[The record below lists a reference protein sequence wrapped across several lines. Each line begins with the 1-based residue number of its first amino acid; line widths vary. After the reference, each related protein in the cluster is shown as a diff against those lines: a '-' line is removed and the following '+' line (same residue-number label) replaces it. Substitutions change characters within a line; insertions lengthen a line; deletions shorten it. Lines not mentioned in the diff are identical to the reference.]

1 MKAKVVIIGAG
12 PAGLTAGYLLS
23 KNDVD
28 VVVLEADP
36 VYVGGIS
43 RTATYKGFHFDI
55 GGHRFFSKSK
65 AVEDLWTE
73 ILPNDMLT
81 RPRSSRI
88 FYGGKFFSYPL
99 KPIEALLKLG
109 VFKSI
114 LCVLSWLKARLFPI
128 RNPRNFEEWVSNQFG
143 KRLFNTFFKSYT
155 EKVWGMSC
163 KEISAD
169 WAAQRIKGL
178 SLGSAIKNALIPQR
192 YNGDRS
198 KVIKTLINSFRYPR
212 RGPGM
217 MWEACAEKMTAL
229 GGKLEMGCRVTR
241 CSYDDLSGQWNVEY
255 KNGDGDLQIIEA
267 EHVISSAPMR
277 ELVCGLSPAV
287 SERTKRAAESLKYR
301 DFLTVMLILKDREM
315 FDDNWIYIHDPSVKV
330 GRVQNFRSW
339 SPEMVP
345 ETDKVCYGLEYFC
358 FEHDGL
364 WDSGDKDLIELAKRE
379 LIQIGLAKEGDF
391 VDGCVV
397 RQKKAYPVYD
407 DDYARHVAT
416 IRQELDTRYPNLHL
430 VGRNG
435 MHKYNNQDHAMM
447 TAMLCVENILADA
460 KLYDLW
466 QVNSDAEYHEA
477 GPAAAEE
484 TNGSALRLVPTRV
497 VSQGDGS
504 LECRVF
510 PGIPGDCRVAPK
522 CFQHQ
527 HRHGAFD
534 RRSAR
539 CVGFLDL
546 FLPVLPALESCAF
559 ASDLRDT
566 PHPREPGSV
575 LPRRRLLGIAL
586 SYGAARL
593 HLLEHRGGSHGES
606 VGGYA
611 RDGYVR
617 DANCRDCVRCL
628 SSGALGC
635 SNRMARFAQATQ
647 MASREPGSCRFDVCG
662 GLRRDR
668 FFRFVPTAL
677 GSLGPLHAHAGG
689 WLGHCA
695 RLLCSV

>member
-1 MKAKVVIIGAG
+1 MKPKVVIIGAG

-28 VVVLEADP
+28 VLVLEADP

-114 LCVLSWLKARLFPI
+114 LCVLSWLKARLFPV

-178 SLGSAIKNALIPQR
+178 SLGSAIKNALVPQR

-255 KNGDGDLQIIEA
+255 KSGNGDRQIIET

-301 DFLTVMLILKDREM
+301 DFLTVMLILKDCER

-345 ETDKVCYGLEYFC
+345 EADKVCYGLEYFC

-364 WDSGDKDLIELAKRE
+364 WDSGDKDLIELARRE

-447 TAMLCVENILADA
+447 TAMLCAENILADA

-477 GPAAAEE
+477 GPASAEE
-484 TNGSALRLVPTRV
+484 TNGSALRLVPSRV
-497 VSQGDGS
+497 VTPE
-504 LECRVF
+504 L
-510 PGIPGDCRVAPK
+510 APE
-522 CFQHQ
+522 
-527 HRHGAFD
+527 G
-534 RRSAR
+534 
-539 CVGFLDL
+539 
-546 FLPVLPALESCAF
+546 
-559 ASDLRDT
+559 
-566 PHPREPGSV
+566 
-575 LPRRRLLGIAL
+575 
-586 SYGAARL
+586 
-593 HLLEHRGGSHGES
+593 
-606 VGGYA
+606 
-611 RDGYVR
+611 
-617 DANCRDCVRCL
+617 
-628 SSGALGC
+628 
-635 SNRMARFAQATQ
+635 
-647 MASREPGSCRFDVCG
+647 
-662 GLRRDR
+662 
-668 FFRFVPTAL
+668 
-677 GSLGPLHAHAGG
+677 
-689 WLGHCA
+689 
-695 RLLCSV
+695 

>member
-1 MKAKVVIIGAG
+1 MKANVVIIGAG

-43 RTATYKGFHFDI
+43 RTVTYKGFHFDI

-65 AVEDLWTE
+65 AVEDFWTE
-73 ILPNDMLT
+73 ILPNDMLM

-99 KPIEALLKLG
+99 KPMEALLKLG
-109 VFKSI
+109 ILKSV
-114 LCVLSWLKARLFPI
+114 LCVVSWLKARLFPV

-143 KRLFNTFFKSYT
+143 KRLFDTFFKSYT

-178 SLGSAIKNALIPQR
+178 SLGSAIKNALVPQR

-241 CSYDDLSGQWNVEY
+241 CSFDEVSANWTVEY
-255 KNGDGDLQIIEA
+255 KDQQGGISAIET

-277 ELVCGLSPAV
+277 ELVSGLSPAV
-287 SERTKRAAESLKYR
+287 SERTSRAAQSLKYR
-301 DFLTVMLILKDREM
+301 DFLTVMLILKDRQM

-330 GRVQNFRSW
+330 GRIQNFRSW
-339 SPEMVP
+339 SPEMVSEP
-345 ETDKVCYGLEYFC
+345 DKVCYGLEYFC

-364 WDSGDKDLIELAKRE
+364 WNSSDSDLIDLAKRE
-379 LIQIGLAKEGDF
+379 LLQIGLAKRGDF

-407 DDYARHVAT
+407 DEYAQNVAF
-416 IRQELDTRYPNLHL
+416 IRQELETHYPNLHV

-447 TAMLCVENILADA
+447 TAMLSVENILADA

-466 QVNSDAEYHEA
+466 QVNGDAEYHEA
-477 GPAAAEE
+477 GHAAVEE

-497 VSQGDGS
+497 VA
-504 LECRVF
+504 
-510 PGIPGDCRVAPK
+510 APELAPE
-522 CFQHQ
+522 
-527 HRHGAFD
+527 G
-534 RRSAR
+534 
-539 CVGFLDL
+539 
-546 FLPVLPALESCAF
+546 
-559 ASDLRDT
+559 
-566 PHPREPGSV
+566 
-575 LPRRRLLGIAL
+575 
-586 SYGAARL
+586 
-593 HLLEHRGGSHGES
+593 
-606 VGGYA
+606 
-611 RDGYVR
+611 
-617 DANCRDCVRCL
+617 
-628 SSGALGC
+628 
-635 SNRMARFAQATQ
+635 
-647 MASREPGSCRFDVCG
+647 
-662 GLRRDR
+662 
-668 FFRFVPTAL
+668 
-677 GSLGPLHAHAGG
+677 
-689 WLGHCA
+689 
-695 RLLCSV
+695 